1 MKSSTLLDIIRTN
14 RPNKHDSGAQKVTMS
29 GHYMTWTSISVILDR
44 VVHKQIRFRNYN
56 CIVEE
61 KCLYD
66 CINTFANFSDTRS
79 VQMKNE
85 WNVEEIWQIQR
96 QTFV

>member
-14 RPNKHDSGAQKVTMS
+14 RPNKHDSSGAQKVTMS
-29 GHYMTWTSISVILDR
+29 DHYMTWARIPVILDR
-44 VVHKQIRFRNYN
+44 VVHKQIRFRNCK

-66 CINTFANFSDTRS
+66 CINTFANFSDSRS

-85 WNVEEIWQIQR
+85 
-96 QTFV
+96 